1 MARAV
6 IQMGG
11 GFANDSSK
19 GKVKGKGNKRNGKAK
34 SSHVT
39 SGPVVSHL
47 DAIVGNADRSLA
59 TGTRAAATAIAVA
72 RQQVRVRVCDKPRVW
87 VCPSPLT
94 CTRLCVCVFPNDGGN

>member
-59 TGTRAAATAIAVA
+59 TGTRAAATANWPALCPRAYAGRPA
-72 RQQVRVRVCDKPRVW
+72 RGRREA
-87 VCPSPLT
+87 PSI
-94 CTRLCVCVFPNDGGN
+94 DI

>member
-11 GFANDSSK
+11 GFANESSK
-19 GKVKGKGNKRNGKAK
+19 GKGKGKGKRKVKAK

-72 RQQVRVRVCDKPRVW
+72 RQQVRGRVCDKPRVW

-94 CTRLCVCVFPNDGGN
+94 CTRLCVCVSPNDGDN

>member
-72 RQQVRVRVCDKPRVW
+72 RQQVRGRVCDKPRVW